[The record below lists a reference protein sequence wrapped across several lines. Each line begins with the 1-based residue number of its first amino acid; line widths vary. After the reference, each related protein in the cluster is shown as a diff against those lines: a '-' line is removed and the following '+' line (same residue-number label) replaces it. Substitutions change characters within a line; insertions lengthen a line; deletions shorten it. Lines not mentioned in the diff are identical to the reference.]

1 MPPNAQYKR
10 EPIKMATTG
19 MVTAMPGDL
28 LPAGKFPMLRNVRQY
43 LAGTIEARHG
53 VFHWNDGALPVT
65 GSIGVHSIRRMN
77 DNIGVLSDGVPDF
90 VHVVGSGAYISV
102 EIDTA
107 AHAFITMTPLGEGA
121 SNVFSTRPLSL
132 TPWRPERSPRT
143 FMYIWDTLRCMKVGR
158 NDITGFPAYYV
169 MENTGIFPP
178 TSAPTAT
185 NTGGGV
191 GPAGAG
197 LCYYRYRYRS
207 RLTGAKSNPS
217 PVPAATVS
225 GTVHGG
231 VVTPTGNTITISCIP
246 SSDAQVEWI
255 DIFRFGNALLDYR
268 YVGSIVNTG
277 VVELT
282 FNDTK
287 TDAQLQAEEIL
298 GEDNDQPF
306 TVAGLPLGGGTCNTT
321 INSPFTGV
329 TTVTNLPGSL
339 SNFRVA
345 NVDKTLSIDAGS
357 IITING
363 SPYAVYAPTTSDTTL
378 LIVGTTKNA
387 TGTPTSLA
395 GATWSIDQ
403 PTLLS
408 KPMPFVWGPFENSF
422 LGCGDFYNP
431 GTLYW
436 TNGNDP
442 DSASSAN
449 FQEVTPP
456 TEPLMNGFTLNERA
470 YVFSS
475 NRLFVIYPAFLATQQ
490 WTILE
495 TPCQRGL
502 AFNWAFATTNHKDGG
517 DWCYFRARD
526 GIYRTQGGMAECIS
540 GDIYNLFHHEG
551 SNQES
556 YNLGGPLHPYGE
568 TLYGSGAN
576 RFYERLSIVDEFLYW
591 DFLDSQSPT
600 PQYQTLVYDTKCGG
614 WFWDSYNQALKIR
627 MHSNEEG
634 REVGATTP
642 LNLLMGGDDGRC
654 YVYAAGLDENVGF
667 GCRVHTSSWDAGDP
681 GAQKLF
687 GDVTIDIDCGDQ
699 ALTVQ
704 PLYDNNQ
711 QTLAAAVFNTPS
723 RERSQRIVDILS
735 GIGQTAYNLAL
746 DFSWTNVGLPTRL
759 FMWMPS
765 GAPKPEDSQQRCVE
779 WHEFI
784 TGGDDA
790 YVMGIRIWCDTR
802 DMAGVVQTKSV
813 QVWADE
819 ANTGNTLSITS
830 LGGEQKL
837 EFSWPYFKAKLG
849 RLLPTDTNRWRVLKW
864 EWIADPEPFLISAWD
879 TNWKSAGDGL
889 RTAYVTGIVI
899 EADTLGAAKTLIFES
914 EFEMVVTTHIPLD
927 GVSTMT
933 ALARMTKHFAF
944 TPFRAIQL
952 RMHSYDGNVG
962 RLYNYQWIIHLVE
975 PEFLSNWDSLYE
987 WFSEER
993 LIKGVRIDAD
1003 TLAVAKS
1010 INVELDGVV
1019 YTTLTVT
1026 HDGRRAIHYDMPLDP
1041 NTNEYPRARMARLY
1055 PTDTSPAFLYK
1066 IGWIADQEPP
1076 RLANW
1081 NSKWE
1086 DGGYFGA
1093 HYLQGFVLD
1102 ADTGGTDKQVVVE
1115 YYPEDQASAITIAQ
1129 TFDVNHSGRGGKAYS
1144 LDIPVVAHKFRL
1156 RPLDTN
1162 QNWLYG
1168 VKWVF
1173 EPHPEKVK
1181 HWETQAY
1188 AHGLPGY
1195 QHRRDAYI
1203 AYESNTEVYW
1213 TQVID
1218 GQAYTIQLPNTNG
1231 EYRKVHVPCLPI
1243 KGKLFKDIF
1252 DTDPPADG
1260 VITYVASLTA
1270 VEETFTEGVVGV
1282 VTGDG
1287 ALNASD
1293 PSVEVS

>member
-10 EPIKMATTG
+10 EPMKMATSG
-19 MVTAMPGDL
+19 MVTSMPADL
-28 LPAGKFPMLRNVRQY
+28 LPAGKFAMLRNVRQVEV
-43 LAGTIEARHG
+43 GTIQARKG
-53 VFHWNDGALPVT
+53 ITHWNAGALPLT
-65 GSIGVHSIRRMN
+65 GGIGVHSIRRMN
-77 DNIGVLSDGVPDF
+77 DNLGANSDGVPDF
-90 VHVVGSGAYISV
+90 THVVGSGAYVSI
-102 EIDTA
+102 ETDTVT
-107 AHAFITMTPLGEGA
+107 HAFTTMTPQGELLN
-121 SNVFSTRPLSL
+121 NVFSTRPLSL

-143 FMYIWDTLRCMKVGR
+143 FMYVWDTLRCMKIGR
-158 NDITGFPAYYV
+158 DDITNPLPATYV
-169 MENTGIFPP
+169 MQNTGITPP

-191 GPAGAG
+191 GPSGAG
-197 LCYYRYRYRS
+197 LCSYRYRYRS

-231 VVTPTGNTITISCIP
+231 VVTPTGNAITVTCIP
-246 SSDAQVEWI
+246 SPDAQVSWI

-277 VVELT
+277 VVELSFT
-282 FNDTK
+282 DTK
-287 TDAQLQAEEIL
+287 TDAELQAEEIL

-306 TVAGLPLGGGTCNTT
+306 TIAGLPLAGGTCNTT
-321 INSPFTGV
+321 INSPFVGV
-329 TTVTNLPGSL
+329 TTVTRLTGP
-339 SNFRVA
+339 NFRVA

-363 SPYAVYAPTTSDTTL
+363 SPYAVYAPTTSDSTL

-387 TGTPTSLA
+387 AGAPTSLA
-395 GATWSIDQ
+395 GATWAIDQ
-403 PTLLS
+403 PTLLA

-442 DSASSAN
+442 DSASSVN

-475 NRLFVIYPAFLATQQ
+475 NRLFVIYPAFLPTQQ

-495 TPCQRGL
+495 TPCQRGM

-526 GIYRTQGGMAECIS
+526 GIYRTQGGQAECIS

-551 SNQES
+551 TTGEF
-556 YNLGGPLHPYGE
+556 YNLGGANHLFGE
-568 TLYGSGAN
+568 TLYSSAGN
-576 RFYERLSIVDEFLYW
+576 RFYERLSVVDEFVYW
-591 DFLDSQSPT
+591 DFMDTQGQL
-600 PQYQTLVYDTKCGG
+600 QTLVYDSKVGG
-614 WFWDSYNQALKIR
+614 WFWDHYNSATPIR

-642 LNLLMGGDDGRC
+642 LSCLLGGDDGRC
-654 YVYAAGLDENVGF
+654 YSYGGNLDETFAFN
-667 GCRVHTSSWDAGDP
+667 CRVHPNSWDAGDP

-687 GDVTIDIDCGDQ
+687 GDITMDFDVGDQ
-699 ALTVQ
+699 ALTVTT
-704 PLYDNNQ
+704 LCNNNQ
-711 QTLAAAVFNTPS
+711 EIINFQDFFSPTH
-723 RERSQRIVDILS
+723 ERGQRIFDINA
-735 GIGQTAYNLAL
+735 GTGKMAYNLSV
-746 DFSWTNVGLPTRL
+746 DFAWLNSGASARL

-765 GAPKPEDSQQRCVE
+765 AAPKPEDSQQRCVE

-784 TGGDDA
+784 AGADDA
-790 YVMGIRIWCDTR
+790 FVMGIRIWCDTR
-802 DMAGVVQTKSV
+802 DLDGTVQVKSV
-813 QVWADE
+813 QVWADQV
-819 ANTGNTLSITS
+819 NTGNVLTIASV
-830 LGGEQKL
+830 GGEQKL

-864 EWIADPEPFLISAWD
+864 EWIAEPEPFLITAWD

-889 RTAYVTGIVI
+889 RTAYVTGVVV
-899 EADTLGAAKTLIFES
+899 EADTIGVAKTLVFES
-914 EFEMVVTTHIPLD
+914 EFEGLVTTQVPLN

-933 ALARMTKHFAF
+933 ATGRTTKHFAF

-952 RMHSYDGNVG
+952 RMHSYDAVLG
-962 RLYNYQWIIHLVE
+962 RLYNIQWVVHLVE

-987 WFSEER
+987 WFAEER

-1003 TLAVAKS
+1003 TLNVAKS

-1019 YTTLTVT
+1019 YTTLSAT

-1041 NTNEYPRARMARLY
+1041 GTNEYPRARMARLY
-1055 PTDTSPAFLYK
+1055 PTDISPAFLYK

-1081 NSKWE
+1081 DAKWE

-1102 ADTGGTDKQVVVE
+1102 ADTGGTDKSVVVE

-1129 TFDVNHSGRGGKAYS
+1129 TFAVNHSGRGGKAYS
-1144 LDIPVVAHKFRL
+1144 LDEPVVAHKFRL

-1195 QHRRDAYI
+1195 QHRREAYI
-1203 AYESNTEVYW
+1203 AYESNTEVFW

-1218 GQAYTIQLPNTNG
+1218 GQGYTIQLPNTNG

-1260 VITYVASLTA
+1260 VITFVASLTP
-1270 VEETFTEGVVGV
+1270 VEETFTEGVVDAVAGNG
-1282 VTGDG
+1282 T
-1287 ALNASD
+1287 LNAAD
-1293 PSVEVS
+1293 PSVEVT